1 MKKPTNLINLNL
13 EQIEGLVFHLNES
26 LYRQSIP
33 GDNPNRI
40 IDKKLLKMCISLFN
54 SPNIRNAFEE

>member
-26 LYRQSIP
+26 LYRQSIH

-40 IDKKLLKMCISLFN
+40 IDKKLLKRLIT
-54 SPNIRNAFEE
+54 IE